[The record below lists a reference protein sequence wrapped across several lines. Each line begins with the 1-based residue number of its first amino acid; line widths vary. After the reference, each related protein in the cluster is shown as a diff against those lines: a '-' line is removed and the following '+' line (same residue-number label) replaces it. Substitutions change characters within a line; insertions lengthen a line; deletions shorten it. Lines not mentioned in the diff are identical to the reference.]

1 MNNNLRLIVMENIKD
16 LGNNVDLHL
25 QKMLGVKESLI
36 IPIDEVRFNNGEGKI
51 VLKESIR
58 TRDVFILNKYIWG
71 ERQIRVPVPLDV
83 KMFCQYYRKMRKSE
97 KVTGSNKVLRIKFE
111 DLIYKYD
118 DTLTSIMEHLNFTEQ
133 DHINKKTRFDPDIS
147 IKNTQLFNNPIYE
160 QEVFDD

>member
-1 MNNNLRLIVMENIKD
+1 M
-16 LGNNVDLHL
+16 
-25 QKMLGVKESLI
+25 
-36 IPIDEVRFNNGEGKI
+36 
-51 VLKESIR
+51 
-58 TRDVFILNKYIWG
+58 
-71 ERQIRVPVPLDV
+71 PLDV

-160 QEVFDD
+160 QEVKIIENELKEYIYNFPYSLNNEVENTVEFDD